1 MVCSLD
7 TKAFSS
13 YPFANSLL
21 KPSPTSTRCSLSLLA
36 LLVQKSTTTDT
47 CFPLRELELTH
58 ERTREPVA
66 YIHKRGGTIL
76 GSSRE
81 YEAFSF

>member
-1 MVCSLD
+1 L
-7 TKAFSS
+7 
-13 YPFANSLL
+13 
-21 KPSPTSTRCSLSLLA
+21 
-36 LLVQKSTTTDT
+36 
-47 CFPLRELELTH
+47 PLRELELTH

-81 YEAFSF
+81 FEAFSY

>member
-1 MVCSLD
+1 MLYWYKKVQLLTPVC
-7 TKAFSS
+7 
-13 YPFANSLL
+13 
-21 KPSPTSTRCSLSLLA
+21 
-36 LLVQKSTTTDT
+36 
-47 CFPLRELELTH
+47 PLRELELTH

-81 YEAFSF
+81 YEAFSD